1 MSLRY
6 APSGPIEN
14 KPSLMQVM
22 VRCLAHMHQEGFLS
36 LTDICQTSTGI
47 NTWISITFLL
57 KQWDVITRACRESN
71 VEVKASIMDS
81 QKVIPS
87 HCAKTMDVIAYPGHH

>member
-14 KPSLMQVM
+14 KQSLMQVM
-22 VRCLAHMHQEGFLS
+22 VRCLGHMHQEGFLS
-36 LTDICQTSTGI
+36 PTDICQTS
-47 NTWISITFLL
+47 TWISITFLL
-57 KQWDVITRACRESN
+57 KQWDVITHECRESN

-81 QKVIPS
+81 QKVITM
-87 HCAKTMDVIAYPGHH
+87 HCA

>member
-36 LTDICQTSTGI
+36 LADICQTSTWI
-47 NTWISITFLL
+47 NTCISITFLL
-57 KQWDVITRACRESN
+57 KQWDVITHACRESN
-71 VEVKASIMDS
+71 VEVKASIVDS
-81 QKVIPS
+81 QKVIPL
-87 HCAKTMDVIAYPGHH
+87 HCA